1 MGCGL
6 ALSCSRS
13 FKFLR
18 GTAFDLFGRTE
29 ERRTE
34 RRLISD
40 YEASMLEMIEDLS
53 ADNLSLTT
61 DIASLPEHIRGYG
74 HVKETHIADVA
85 VRRASLIQ
93 ARKNPIKAYAA

>member
-1 MGCGL
+1 MWPAFKLL
-6 ALSCSRS
+6 AK

-18 GTAFDLFGRTE
+18 GTAFDFFGRTE
-29 ERRTE
+29 ERKTE
-34 RRLISD
+34 RRLID
-40 YEASMLEMIEDLS
+40 EYESSMQELLQDLS

-74 HVKETHIADVA
+74 HVKETHMRDVEL
-85 VRRASLIQ
+85 RRVSLMA